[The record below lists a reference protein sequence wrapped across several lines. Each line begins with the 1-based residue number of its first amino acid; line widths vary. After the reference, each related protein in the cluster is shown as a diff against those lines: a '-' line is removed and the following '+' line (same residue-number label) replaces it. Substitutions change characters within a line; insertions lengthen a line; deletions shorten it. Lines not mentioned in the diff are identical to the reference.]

1 MSNLTKRSRAS
12 RSNRWLDARVRSRR
26 RPEVPAIISNISEAG
41 CCIEA
46 AAEYEPGEPIEI
58 VVPRL
63 GSISAT
69 VKWSE
74 AGHSGAAFVVGS
86 DRWLV
91 LDTDAARYRANIA
104 VNANGPY
111 RA

>member
-1 MSNLTKRSRAS
+1 MSDRSERERAS
-12 RSNRWLDARVRSRR
+12 RSPRWLDARVRSKRR
-26 RPEVPAIISNISEAG
+26 AEVSAVISNISEAG

-46 AAEYEPGEPIEI
+46 ATDFDTDEQIEI

-74 AGHSGAAFVVGS
+74 AGHSGAAFVVGTG
-86 DRWLV
+86 RWLV
-91 LDTDAARYRANIA
+91 PDPEAARYAANAA
-104 VNANGPY
+104 VDVNNPHGA
-111 RA
+111 

>member
-1 MSNLTKRSRAS
+1 MSNPEEKRAS
-12 RSNRWLDARVRSRR
+12 RSHRWLDARVRSRR
-26 RPEVPAIISNISEAG
+26 RAEVEAIISNISEAG

-46 AAEYEPGEPIEI
+46 AGDFHKGEQIEI

-86 DRWLV
+86 ERWFAP
-91 LDTDAARYRANIA
+91 DPDAARYGAKAAVEAAN
-104 VNANGPY
+104 PY
-111 RA
+111 GA

>member
-1 MSNLTKRSRAS
+1 MSNPTKHKRAS
-12 RSNRWLDARVRSRR
+12 RSVRWLDARVRSRR
-26 RPEVPAIISNISEAG
+26 RPEVSAIISNISEAG

-46 AAEYEPGEPIEI
+46 AAEYEAGEPIEI

-91 LDTDAARYRANIA
+91 PDPDAARYG
-104 VNANGPY
+104 ANGAAGAPGPQ
-111 RA
+111 AG

>member
-1 MSNLTKRSRAS
+1 MSKPIERKRAT
-12 RSNRWLDARVRSRR
+12 RSLRWLDARVRSRR
-26 RPEVPAIISNISEAG
+26 RPEVSAVISNLSEAG

-46 AAEYEPGEPIEI
+46 AADFERDEHIEI

-69 VKWSE
+69 VKWCA

-86 DRWLV
+86 ERWLV
-91 LDTDAARYRANIA
+91 RDLEAARHRANIA
-104 VNANGPY
+104 LDASDLRG
-111 RA
+111 A

>member
-1 MSNLTKRSRAS
+1 MSHRRERERPSRTQ
-12 RSNRWLDARVRSRR
+12 RWIDARVRSKHQ
-26 RPEVPAIISNISEAG
+26 PEVSAIISNISEAG

-46 AAEYEPGEPIEI
+46 PAEFQAGEQVEI

-74 AGHSGAAFVVGS
+74 AGHSGAVFLAGS
-86 DRWLV
+86 GQWLIP
-91 LDTDAARYRANIA
+91 DPEAAKYRSDVSAEAIGRHA
-104 VNANGPY
+104 A
-111 RA
+111 

>member
-1 MSNLTKRSRAS
+1 MSNPTKYNRAS

-46 AAEYEPGEPIEI
+46 AAEYEAGEPIEI

-91 LDTDAARYRANIA
+91 PDTEAARYRANSA
-104 VNANGPY
+104 AEASGHHGV
-111 RA
+111 

>member
-1 MSNLTKRSRAS
+1 MSQRTRRERAS
-12 RSNRWLDARVRSRR
+12 RSLRWIDARVRSRHQ
-26 RPEVPAIISNISEAG
+26 PEVLAVISNISEAG

-46 AAEYEPGEPIEI
+46 ATEFETGEQVEI
-58 VVPRL
+58 IVPRL

-74 AGHSGAAFVVGS
+74 AGHSGAVFLVGS

-91 LDTDAARYRANIA
+91 PDPDAAHYSAQMA
-104 VNANGPY
+104 AQATSPY
-111 RA
+111 GA